1 MPEAVLLGGEQTT
14 TAVEWVVFIIAATT
28 TLLGSFGVIMA
39 RNPVHAALSLVGSL
53 FSVAVLFL
61 NQGAEFLAAVQ
72 VIVYTGAIV
81 ILILFVLMLLG
92 IDTEEDLE
100 DEPLRGQMPVAVG
113 IGVLLTASVFALTQL
128 VGFDVVTGTP
138 EVTAAIRDDMPNIN
152 QIGRLLF
159 TDFVVATQLAGVML
173 TVAVVGAV
181 VMARRPREYQPI
193 PEPESMDAPLSLDPT
208 DQGADNGAE
217 VAD

>member
-14 TAVEWVVFIIAATT
+14 SAVEWVVFIIAATT
-28 TLLGSFGVIMA
+28 TLLGAFGVIMA

-100 DEPLRGQMPVAVG
+100 DEPLRGQLPVAVG

-138 EVTAAIRDDMPNIN
+138 EVTAPIRDDMANIN

-181 VMARRPREYQPI
+181 VMARRPKDYQPI

-208 DQGADNGAE
+208 DE